1 MICFRV
7 DSPSSEA
14 INRIRTL
21 LQERFYVPVIRS
33 VDNSMPPIIG
43 EPFSP
48 TQSIVSF
55 MLHFPVTDFPHFLSF
70 FVSLSDVTH
79 RFAES

>member
-1 MICFRV
+1 MICSRL
-7 DSPSSEA
+7 DDASSES
-14 INRIRTL
+14 INRIRSL

-33 VDNSMPPIIG
+33 VDNSLPPTIG

-55 MLHFPVTDFPHFLSF
+55 THFAVMNTILTVFIFA
-70 FVSLSDVTH
+70 DVNH
-79 RFAES
+79 RSSEP